1 MDDKLTFNFL
11 SESEWVTLYTDD
23 GDEIECEILRR
34 FDIDGITYA
43 VIRPDEDNDITNE
56 GIFIC
61 RYSEE
66 DDGSFMLE
74 DIGDDDELKNAYD
87 TYEQLKRIEEI

>member
-23 GDEIECEILRR
+23 GEEIECEILKR
-34 FDIDGITYA
+34 FDMDGINYA
-43 VIRPDEDNDITNE
+43 VIRSAEDNDVTNE

-66 DDGSFMLE
+66 DDGSFVLE
-74 DIGDDDELKNAYD
+74 DIEDDDELQNAYD

>member
-1 MDDKLTFNFL
+1 MDEKLTFNFL
-11 SESEWVTLYTDD
+11 SDSEWVTLYTDD

-34 FDIDGITYA
+34 FDTGGITYA
-43 VIRPDEDNDITNE
+43 VIRPAEDNDLTNE
-56 GIFIC
+56 GIYIC
-61 RYSEE
+61 RYSED

-74 DIGDDDELKNAYD
+74 DIEDDDELQNAYD